1 MTDKLPEDWE
11 CLTCRK
17 VVTDGEYDFCMNCLA
32 KMVQHDLDN
41 ARYYWNQY
49 KKYDLELNVRNIDA
63 GGYDNK
69 MAEALNRMP
78 EYSKGY
84 PKP

>member
-1 MTDKLPEDWE
+1 MTDRLPEDWE

-41 ARYYWNQY
+41 ARYYWRQHNRY
-49 KKYDLELNVRNIDA
+49 GFELDVRNEAI
-63 GGYDNK
+63 GGDDDK
-69 MAEALNRMP
+69 MAETLG
-78 EYSKGY
+78 KG
-84 PKP
+84 KND